1 MQYANTHTVRMKYQ
15 LKPSSY
21 FNLVSLLPQ
30 KRKKNVA
37 YYCYDHRTRIAPP
50 TETQK
55 QTAIENEKLITHPK
69 TMGSRKKAN
78 WVRKIVKL
86 TQVLGA
92 TTT

>member
-21 FNLVSLLPQ
+21 FNLVSLIPQ
-30 KRKKNVA
+30 KRKKCRLLLLRS
-37 YYCYDHRTRIAPP
+37 YRTRIAPP

-55 QTAIENEKLITHPK
+55 QTTIENEKLITHPE

-86 TQVLGA
+86 T
-92 TTT
+92 